1 MKLQLVSSMAL
12 ALAIIGVVVGITLGL
27 RFKVLILA
35 PAIGVAEI
43 FALIVGITRGGSFGS
58 IVLAMVIVNGHSTG
72 LLGRNILGEP
82 HSVAAL
88 IARTPEYRRWDAHLF
103 PRKTLIIPSI
113 ISHHT
118 AALSAVEIRAPM
130 SVSCPSVNFFPRE
143 KSLSCMELCKLILRP
158 MALIGITTL
167 AITH

>member
-1 MKLQLVSSMAL
+1 LTEEMKLQLVSSMAL

-58 IVLAMVIVNGHSTG
+58 IVLAMVIVGTG
-72 LLGRNILGEP
+72 IQLGYLAGICEP

-88 IARTPEYRRWDAHLF
+88 VARTPEYRRWDAHLF

-118 AALSAVEIRAPM
+118 AALSAVKIRAPM
-130 SVSCPSVNFFPRE
+130 SVSCPSVNFFPPG
-143 KSLSCMELCKLILRP
+143 KKV
-158 MALIGITTL
+158 
-167 AITH
+167 